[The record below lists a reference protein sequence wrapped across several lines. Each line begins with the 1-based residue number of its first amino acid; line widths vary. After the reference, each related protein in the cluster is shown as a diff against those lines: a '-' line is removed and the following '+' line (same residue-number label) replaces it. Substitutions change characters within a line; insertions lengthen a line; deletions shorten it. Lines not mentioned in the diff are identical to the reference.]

1 MMNWY
6 LKEENDFT
14 FFGVTVFSIF
24 PKRKPNIPAYDYDP
38 EKEIPVI
45 RASICNGEQVAGFKD
60 IKTGVFHELM
70 LIRSDKDIAEFKN
83 AFSLKDIKKEY

>member
-14 FFGVTVFSIF
+14 FFGVTMFSIF

-60 IKTGVFHELM
+60 KKTGAFHELM
-70 LIRSDKDIAEFKN
+70 VIRGEKDIAEFKN